1 MKIKNFIIIS
11 LIGSIS
17 IISCSDFLE
26 TKPLTEYSEVDVWE
40 SEDPS
45 LIEAFISQIYIEVEH
60 GFEKFPTSE
69 IGRAHV

>member
-45 LIEAFISQIYIEVEH
+45 LIEAFISQIYMYYN
-60 GFEKFPTSE
+60 
-69 IGRAHV
+69 